1 MVGEGRAHCAVRS
14 SLAAD
19 ARAPTP
25 TVSAALGTSTRAP
38 GNLNRG
44 TQRRGRAGASGLAA
58 AVRRAP
64 AAAGARREDTSHGV
78 HVRSGAA
85 AEPARAPRRAAP
97 AGAAARA
104 WLSATT
110 PRRDLLPLPWPQA
123 AGTPAGCAAD
133 STRRSRPRC
142 RGLGTAQ
149 QGRRQTAVWCARQP
163 PHTGVL
169 FETTPPARNGRDKQG
184 PPRGFVPHRALTRTP
199 HRPGDG
205 AGRADTRG
213 TQSAHGSVCVCV
225 CAQSS
230 SLADNP
236 TLTRAS
242 PSPARK
248 RAPRRVTTPQLN
260 YSSIGTS
267 EGYVSPRRPYPGG
280 PPGRKINSLHE
291 GGEEIRVPRS
301 RRR

>member
-1 MVGEGRAHCAVRS
+1 MRPPATAGRPGGRPQPGGVWPQMYSRYTKVLLPLPWSAGPPAGTKVLLPLPWSAGPPAGSWNVVVGEGRAHCVVRS

-19 ARAPTP
+19 ARAPAP

-163 PHTGVL
+163 RP
-169 FETTPPARNGRDKQG
+169 
-184 PPRGFVPHRALTRTP
+184 TR
-199 HRPGDG
+199 
-205 AGRADTRG
+205 
-213 TQSAHGSVCVCV
+213 SAF
-225 CAQSS
+225 
-230 SLADNP
+230 
-236 TLTRAS
+236 
-242 PSPARK
+242 
-248 RAPRRVTTPQLN
+248 
-260 YSSIGTS
+260 
-267 EGYVSPRRPYPGG
+267 
-280 PPGRKINSLHE
+280 
-291 GGEEIRVPRS
+291 
-301 RRR
+301 